1 MGITRTSVPFLSS
14 PSPPPPLLPTHSYP
28 RSLPSS
34 QKLTCARTH
43 TAQVKIM
50 VQKQDAVFERLTNFA
65 VWVQECTKYCR
76 MVEFEAHES
85 RDAARRTLVALW
97 VRADDECERYSLAAP
112 SESSHIFQLH

>member
-1 MGITRTSVPFLSS
+1 MI
-14 PSPPPPLLPTHSYP
+14 
-28 RSLPSS
+28 
-34 QKLTCARTH
+34 
-43 TAQVKIM
+43 
-50 VQKQDAVFERLTNFA
+50 QKQDAVFQRLTNFA